1 MVAQMMQIIGLG
13 FESGSYLAHGN
24 LSVLRCITT
33 WDGLVPCDGPQ
44 VEAEVQ
50 KIHKNPENI

>member
-13 FESGSYLAHGN
+13 FESGSYLAHEN

-33 WDGLVPCDGPQ
+33 WDGLVPCDGP
-44 VEAEVQ
+44 
-50 KIHKNPENI
+50 